1 MKFLCVD
8 VTKISIF
15 KNSDMN
21 GFHPRPPITTTDLV
35 LNTTTSPITTTID
48 GTSTH
53 ETTTTSS
60 VLNCLIP
67 FGMSLV
73 EYGLTVG
80 VVGALLAAL
89 AIWLLIKFILPGTQ

>member
-1 MKFLCVD
+1 
-8 VTKISIF
+8 
-15 KNSDMN
+15 MN
-21 GFHPRPPITTTDLV
+21 GFHPRPPVITTTDV
-35 LNTTTSPITTTID
+35 QNYTVNTTTSPITTTTID

-53 ETTTTSS
+53 EATTASS
-60 VLNCLIP
+60 ILNCLIP

-80 VVGALLAAL
+80 VAGALLAAV